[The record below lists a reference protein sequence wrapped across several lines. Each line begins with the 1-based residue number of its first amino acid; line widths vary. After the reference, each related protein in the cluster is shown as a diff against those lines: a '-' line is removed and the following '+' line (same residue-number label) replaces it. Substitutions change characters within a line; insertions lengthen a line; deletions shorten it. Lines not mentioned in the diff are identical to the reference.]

1 MLSLHNALGLV
12 STMGDGEKYAVNGI
26 FVLFFF
32 FEVWSLCVALVILEF
47 TMYQALNSRD
57 PACLCFKNPGIEG
70 TALPFYFL
78 RDKFTMNWS
87 CGVKTFVH
95 KDLSVFLLY

>member
-1 MLSLHNALGLV
+1 MLRLHNALGLV
-12 STMGDGEKYAVNGI
+12 STMRDGEKVCSKWH
-26 FVLFFF
+26 FCLVC

-78 RDKFTMNWS
+78 HDKFTMNWF
-87 CGVKTFVH
+87 CGVKAFVH